1 MTKEIEE
8 YVEGSVEERMA
19 YRDKDET
26 LKNKV
31 GGEQIM
37 KMAIDMYGTMKI
49 TQEQLAYIIDT
60 MDPVNYMLRNHS
72 IKGSPITFEV
82 SDKENARAH
91 RPWQKNILRDTHP
104 NIAVK
109 KSRQL
114 GISEISVGKALH
126 FLDTHSYDK
135 VKALYTFPTKSNMND
150 HVSTRINPLLEKGYY
165 GEIADKRMDSN
176 NVKRIRDSIIY
187 FRTSSKSSALEG
199 IDIDLMMLDEY
210 DHVNPSAEQSAIESM
225 SSSKYKIANRWSTPT
240 IGDMGISRLY
250 DRSDQYNYLHKCGG
264 CNYWNL
270 MSYKDYDPNNLE
282 NSGNK
287 LLLNPEGVDR
297 LAKTV
302 VEGSYQYVCQKCG
315 KPLDRFNGE
324 AEWVPKYPSRTQGG
338 RGIRGYFI
346 SQLNAAWLSL
356 DNIVTKELESVS
368 KSSFYNYVLGESYDD
383 EQLTVNDSDILG
395 HLYDNETFNRDDY
408 RFISTGIDWGNS
420 HSIIV
425 EGVTSDGRI
434 DLLDA
439 ATVDKPGPTDIGGAG
454 SDMLKIRQYLD
465 KYDPDIIV
473 ADIGDSGDK
482 IIQLMRMY
490 GKEKV
495 WGCRY
500 KSSPR
505 SSGNIIP
512 SWSESNNTV
521 TVDKLMQNKRFI
533 GMMKN
538 DRVFFPR
545 NNKRLLD
552 EYIYQW
558 KNVKIRT
565 EEDERTGEFYEV
577 ITRSGDDHFAQASIY
592 ANLGI
597 DRLVDVYYGDGSYEF
612 DSTFVELNQPPEPTL
627 PDIFTNY

>member
-1 MTKEIEE
+1 MGENNKD
-8 YVEGSVEERMA
+8 YVEGTVEERAA
-19 YRDKDET
+19 YRDKDPT
-26 LKNKV
+26 LKNSLH
-31 GGEQIM
+31 GEHIM

-49 TQEQLAYIIDT
+49 TQEQLAYILD
-60 MDPVNYMLRNHS
+60 MVDPVNYALRNHT

-82 SDKENARAH
+82 KDQSRARAH
-91 RPWQKNILRDTHP
+91 RPWQKNILRDKHP
-104 NIAVK
+104 NVAVK

-114 GISEISVGKALH
+114 GISEVSVIKLLH
-126 FLDTHSYDK
+126 FVDTHSYDK
-135 VKALYTFPTKSNMND
+135 VKGLYTFPTKSNMND
-150 HVSTRINPLLEKGYY
+150 HVSTRINPLLESGYY
-165 GEIADKRMDSN
+165 GTIADKRMDSN

-187 FRTSSKSSALEG
+187 FRTSSKSSAVEG
-199 IDIDLMMLDEY
+199 IDIDIMMLDEY

-240 IGDMGISRLY
+240 IGDLGISRLY
-250 DRSDQYNYLHKCGG
+250 DQSDQYHYLHKCMR

-287 LLLNPEGVDR
+287 LLLNPDGIDR

-302 VEGSYQYVCQKCG
+302 VEGSFQYVCQKCG
-315 KPLDRFNGE
+315 KPLDRFHGK

-338 RGIRGYFI
+338 RGVRGYLI
-346 SQLNAAWLSL
+346 SQMNAAWISL
-356 DNIVTKELESVS
+356 DEIVTKELQSDS
-368 KSSFYNYVLGESYDD
+368 KASFYNYVLGESYDD
-383 EQLTVNDSDILG
+383 EQMTVNQNDILN
-395 HLYDNETFNRDDY
+395 HLYDNSTFNREDY
-408 RFISTGIDWGNS
+408 RFITTGIDWGNS
-420 HSIIV
+420 HSLV
-425 EGVTSDGRI
+425 VLGVKSNGRI
-434 DLLDA
+434 ELLDTA
-439 ATVDKPGPTDIGGAG
+439 VVEKPGPTDIGGAG

-490 GKEKV
+490 GKDKV

-538 DRVFFPR
+538 DRVFFPK

-552 EYIYQW
+552 EYFYQW
-558 KNVKIRT
+558 TNVKIRT
-565 EEDERTGEFYEV
+565 EEDEKTGEFYEV
-577 ITRSGDDHFAQASIY
+577 ITRSGDDHLSQSSVY

-597 DRLVDVYYGDGSYEF
+597 DFLVDKYYGDGNYEF
-612 DSTFVELNQPPEPTL
+612 SSINVELTQPPEPTL
-627 PDIFTNY
+627 PDIYTN